1 MTLTSIPDDPR
12 AGLFGPDSVTWR
24 LHSDPLLWVA
34 GLRALYLQ
42 ALHPVA
48 LAGVT
53 SFSSFREDP
62 WGRLMRTGEWVGVT
76 TFADAREARRLAARV
91 RGLHRRVR
99 GTHEGTGRTY
109 RADDPDLLLWI
120 HICLV
125 DSVID
130 VVRRAGI
137 ALSESDADR
146 YVAEQVRIAELVGLD
161 TALVPATVAELRA
174 AVDSY
179 LPVLDVDAET
189 RDVARFVLAPPMPL
203 AVQLATPARP
213 AWTTISA
220 MALASLP
227 SWARELYG
235 LPVLPLSEPLTGLGL
250 SVSLRALRLATLAL
264 PAPLR
269 EGPHLRAA
277 KARLAEVNAA

>member
-1 MTLTSIPDDPR
+1 MTATPLPADSR
-12 AGLFGPDSVTWR
+12 AGLFGPESVTWR

-48 LAGVT
+48 LHGVT
-53 SFSSFREDP
+53 SFSSFRDDP
-62 WGRLMRTGEWVGVT
+62 WGRLIRTGEWVGIT
-76 TFADAREARRLAARV
+76 TFAEANDARRLAARV
-91 RGLHRRVR
+91 RGLHRKVR
-99 GTHEGTGRTY
+99 GTHEGTGRSY

-125 DSVID
+125 DSVLDI
-130 VVRRAGI
+130 VRRAGI
-137 ALSESDADR
+137 ALTDVEADT
-146 YVAEQVRIAELVGLD
+146 YVAEQVRIAELVGLSPE
-161 TALVPATVAELRA
+161 LVPATVAELKLT
-174 AVDSY
+174 VDSY
-179 LPVLDVDAET
+179 RPVLQVDAET

-203 AVQLATPARP
+203 TVQLATPARP

-220 MALASLP
+220 MALTSLP
-227 SWARELYG
+227 VWARELYG
-235 LPVLPLSEPLTGLGL
+235 LPTLPLAEPLTGLGL
-250 SVSLRALRLATLAL
+250 GVSLRALRLATLAL

-277 KARLAEVNAA
+277 KARLAEEPAA